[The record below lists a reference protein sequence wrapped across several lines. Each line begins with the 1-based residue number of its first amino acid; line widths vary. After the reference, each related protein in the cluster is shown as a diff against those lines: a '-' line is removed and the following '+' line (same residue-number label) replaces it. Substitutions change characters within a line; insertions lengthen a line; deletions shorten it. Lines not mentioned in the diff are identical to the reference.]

1 MNSTQIALY
10 EANMASTATNLT
22 VSSQIASDAN
32 MVSHATSSTSMNNV
46 ECKVTDQQIES
57 VSTVSPTNPSKV
69 YSKKLSITYD
79 LKVVHNSKQLI
90 DLYKKEYI
98 DHMTGQQD
106 QIKHFMVYMQ
116 VQVEVIFVT
125 IEMSS
130 SAPSVRPSESITT
143 SPTTSPGTS
152 LPSAL
157 PNTTLKPSNKSVPI
171 QTTKP
176 TTSKG
181 NQNTENT
188 PKQKKKNKKKKNK
201 KKKNKKKKNK
211 KKKPEKN
218 KKLKDKKLNK
228 EKKQK
233 NKPKGGTAP
242 PRPVVD
248 QN

>member
-1 MNSTQIALY
+1 M
-10 EANMASTATNLT
+10 
-22 VSSQIASDAN
+22 
-32 MVSHATSSTSMNNV
+32 
-46 ECKVTDQQIES
+46 
-57 VSTVSPTNPSKV
+57 
-69 YSKKLSITYD
+69 
-79 LKVVHNSKQLI
+79 
-90 DLYKKEYI
+90 
-98 DHMTGQQD
+98 G
-106 QIKHFMVYMQ
+106 
-116 VQVEVIFVT
+116 
-125 IEMSS
+125 
-130 SAPSVRPSESITT
+130 SVRPSESITT
-143 SPTTSPGTS
+143 SPTWAPGTS

-201 KKKNKKKKNK
+201 KKKNKKKK
-211 KKKPEKN
+211 PEKN
-218 KKLKDKKLNK
+218 KKLKDKKLKNKNK

>member
-57 VSTVSPTNPSKV
+57 VSTVSPTDPSKV

-90 DLYKKEYI
+90 DLYNKEYI
-98 DHMTGQQD
+98 DHMTAQED
-106 QIKHFMVYMQ
+106 HIKQLMVDMQ
-116 VQVEVIFVT
+116 VQVEEIFVT

-143 SPTTSPGTS
+143 SPTTS
-152 LPSAL
+152 PSAL

-201 KKKNKKKKNK
+201 KKKNKKKK
-211 KKKPEKN
+211 PEKN
-218 KKLKDKKLNK
+218 KKLKDKKLKNKNK

>member
-1 MNSTQIALY
+1 MG
-10 EANMASTATNLT
+10 ASTATNLT

-32 MVSHATSSTSMNNV
+32 MVSHAISSTSMNNV

-57 VSTVSPTNPSKV
+57 VSTVSPTDPSKV

-90 DLYKKEYI
+90 DLYNKEYI
-98 DHMTGQQD
+98 DHMTGQEEKIK
-106 QIKHFMVYMQ
+106 QIMVDIQ

-157 PNTTLKPSNKSVPI
+157 PITTLKPSSKSISI

-176 TTSKG
+176 TTSNG
-181 NQNTENT
+181 NKNTENT
-188 PKQKKKNKKKKNK
+188 PKQKKKNKKKKNKKKKKK

-218 KKLKDKKLNK
+218 KKLKDKKLKNENK